1 MRVAEKERPTQ
12 KPSRNEVNRKRD
24 KKRSRLSAF
33 DTLALSPGF
42 LASSWT
48 EGPQKMAA
56 RCGLSWPYEDSILY
70 NKVLKGKVRSVSA
83 PAEILLNTVIWT
95 WKTNR

>member
-33 DTLALSPGF
+33 DTPALSQPDPG
-42 LASSWT
+42 L
-48 EGPQKMAA
+48 P
-56 RCGLSWPYEDSILY
+56 
-70 NKVLKGKVRSVSA
+70 VLPAVSLPVTKG
-83 PAEILLNTVIWT
+83 I
-95 WKTNR
+95 